1 MMNKRYSILSIV
13 TVVAVV
19 GFLFGSTYSNTQ
31 VVSGSAQSV
40 SPATI
45 DKVTSQKIDTETA
58 KEVQN
63 AGGLVF
69 HIDGAKA
76 ATADQVA
83 AWKAEGRTIHQVTL
97 IPQTVDLPIPGG
109 QMYHAMTFNGQV
121 PGPTIRVTQG
131 DVIDVTLQV
140 PASEPTGHSLDM
152 HAAQISAVPN
162 FLAVMPGHS
171 NEYAYIAETPGAFK
185 YHCEGVNVIGMDQHV
200 LSGMYGMVIVDPLDG
215 YHKLLVTKTMMQ
227 NGHAVLNRTLVSP
240 AAYEF
245 TLQYNQLYLNPD
257 GSYNQAYMFLHN
269 TTWTVVNGK
278 PFGYDPVVTKVWNN
292 AAAAHDKAAPLIVPV
307 GAHVRF
313 FIVNQG
319 NMPVF
324 FHIVGEQIDRVTQ
337 GNMVQAMGTQTWLLG
352 GSQDEIDDVVFDSPG
367 AYVAVNHDYAAI
379 FTGAATVIL
388 AQGSPA
394 PNPSDAVPPASGVP
408 GTTIPQQTFVHCEC
422 TNDRAA
428 QIGNMTGMSG
438 MSGQ

>member
-1 MMNKRYSILSIV
+1 MNKRYSILSIV
-13 TVVAVV
+13 AVAAVA
-19 GFLFGSTYSNTQ
+19 GILFGSTYTNTHTT
-31 VVSGSAQSV
+31 GSATSVTPQS
-40 SPATI
+40 I
-45 DKVTSQKIDTETA
+45 DKVTPQSIDTVTA
-58 KEVQN
+58 KDVAN
-63 AGGLVF
+63 VGGLIF
-69 HIDGAKA
+69 HLEGASA

-83 AWKAEGRTIHQVTL
+83 AWKAEGRTIHTVSLTAQS
-97 IPQTVDLPIPGG
+97 VDLPIPGG
-109 QMYHAMTFNGQV
+109 KMYHAMTFNGQV

-131 DVIDVTLQV
+131 DVIDVTLTV
-140 PASEPTGHSLDM
+140 PSTEPTGHSLDM

-171 NEYAYIAETPGAFK
+171 NEYAFIAETPGAFK
-185 YHCEGVNVIGMDQHV
+185 YHCEGVNVLGMDQHV
-200 LSGMYGMVIVDPLDG
+200 LSGMYGMVIVDPLNG

-227 NGHAVLNRTLVSP
+227 NGQVALNRTLVSP

-245 TLQYNQLYLNPD
+245 TLQFNQLYID
-257 GSYNQAYMFLHN
+257 DSGSYNQDAMFKHD

-278 PFGYDPVVTKVWNN
+278 PFNYDPVVTKVWNN
-292 AAAAHDKAAPLIVPV
+292 ANATHDKAAPLIVPA

-324 FHIVGEQIDRVTQ
+324 FHIVGEQIDRVVQ
-337 GNMVQAMGTQTWLLG
+337 GNVVQAMGTQTWDLG

-388 AQGSPA
+388 AQDTAA
-394 PNPSDAVPPASGVP
+394 PNPSDAVAPDSSVSG
-408 GTTIPQQTFVHCEC
+408 TSIHQDTFVHCEC
-422 TNDRAA
+422 TDDRAKELSS
-428 QIGNMTGMSG
+428 MSGMSG